1 MKIDFNTYNKKVR
14 SCFVGKSVGGTLGMR
29 YEGSLDYHEVNYYDP
44 VPDKMLPN
52 DDLDLQVINLES
64 VMRSGLPVSKYYLGE
79 TWKYHI
85 VDHAPDEYA
94 VAVSNYNA
102 KLSAPLSGIY
112 RNKFYAG
119 MGSAIRSELWAC
131 LAPANP
137 ALAAKFAR
145 EDACTDHYSDG
156 IYAEMFL
163 AAVES
168 AAFVENNLLKL
179 IEIGLKYI
187 PDGVKL
193 KNAFVDVINW
203 WNDKKDIFSVR
214 ELILDKYIVDNWTD
228 VTINLCFILLS
239 LLSCDGSFDKA
250 ICTAASL
257 GYDTDCT
264 AATVGSIFGIINP
277 DGIDK
282 KWTEPIGDA
291 LVLSP
296 GIVNM
301 HEPKTINE
309 FCDRIISVAG
319 EVEKFYSTEVELS
332 IPKNFYT
339 AHISK
344 PWTNDNKLI
353 HIWSENAK
361 ESLVCVKPFYVSIV
375 YPDTVAAIPLVENNY
390 SFKITNPLD
399 KVVNIELTLSV
410 PEGFNVLIP
419 CNKTSVNAGKSVVI
433 PFNVSVGDLRR
444 RAHVNILTATI
455 SVNGIP
461 FEIDAGLPV
470 SAPWIVENLDTNE
483 KTVFEADSIFFKVP
497 KGRYKYTTKF
507 FSPAKKEIRMTTTAS
522 GFFTAYLNGEMVKEK
537 KEKYYVP
544 GFHRGRYWFKT
555 LVEMGENTVEVI
567 FDNDEDIEF
576 FLGFATING
585 CACMIDTMERY
596 I

>member
-1 MKIDFNTYNKKVR
+1 MKIDFSTYNKKVR

-29 YEGSLDYHEVNYYDP
+29 YEGSLDYHEVTYYDP
-44 VPDKMLPN
+44 VPDKMIPN

-64 VMRSGLPVSKYYLGE
+64 VMRSGLPVCRYHLGE

-85 VDHAPDEYA
+85 ADHAPDEYA

-102 KLSAPLSGIY
+102 KLNSPLSGIY

-119 MGSAIRSELWAC
+119 MGGAIRSELWAC

-145 EDACTDHYSDG
+145 ENACTDHYSDG
-156 IYAEMFL
+156 VYAEMFL

-168 AAFVENNLLKL
+168 AAFVENDLIKL
-179 IEIGLKYI
+179 IDIGLKYI

-193 KNAFVDVINW
+193 KKAFIDVINW
-203 WNDKKDIFSVR
+203 WNDKNDILSVR

-239 LLSCDGSFDKA
+239 LLCCKGDFDKA

-257 GYDTDCT
+257 TYDADCT

-309 FCDRIISVAG
+309 FCDRIIVFAN
-319 EVEKFYSTEVELS
+319 EVEKYYKTGVELS
-332 IPKNFYT
+332 VPENF
-339 AHISK
+339 ADIRIAA
-344 PWTNDNKLI
+344 PWTNDWKNVYN
-353 HIWSENAK
+353 WCDDSK
-361 ESLVCVKPFYVSIV
+361 ESLALVKPLLVNVV
-375 YPDTVAAIPLVENNY
+375 YPDTVATLPATDNNY
-390 SFKITNPLD
+390 ALKLTNILSK
-399 KVVNIELTLSV
+399 KVNVKVSV
-410 PEGFNVLIP
+410 SLPEGFIAVLSESEVEINV
-419 CNKTSVNAGKSVVI
+419 GESVVI
-433 PFNVSVGDLRR
+433 PLSVKMEALRR
-444 RAHVNILTATI
+444 RAHINLMTVSLLVNE
-455 SVNGIP
+455 IP
-461 FEIDAGLPV
+461 VEFDVGLPV
-470 SAPWIVENLDTNE
+470 SYPWLVENLETEE
-483 KTVFEADSIFFKVP
+483 KSIFEADNIYFNVP
-497 KGRYKYTTKF
+497 KGKYKYTAKF
-507 FSPAKKEIRMTTTAS
+507 ISPTKKEIRMTITAS
-522 GFFTAYLNGEMVKEK
+522 GFFTAYLNGEIVKQK

-555 LVEMGENTVEVI
+555 LVETGENTVEIV

-576 FLGFATING
+576 FLGFATIDG
-585 CACMIDTMERY
+585 CACMLDTMERY